1 MGLDIS
7 GLGALGEVAG
17 KLVDKF
23 FPDKTQAQKD
33 AAALEMATLMQE
45 SNLMLAQTSINLEEA
60 KSANWFI
67 AGWRPAIGWVCGF
80 ALAYAAVF
88 EPLLRFAGTVWL
100 GYNGAYPVI
109 DTNITLQVLLGLLGL
124 AGMRSAEKIKGAE
137 GRR

>member
-1 MGLDIS
+1 MGLDIT
-7 GLGALGEVAG
+7 GLGALGDVAA

-33 AAALEMATLMQE
+33 AAALEMATLLQE

-60 KSANWFI
+60 KSTSLFI
-67 AGWRPAIGWVCGF
+67 AGWRPAIGWTCGF

-88 EPLLRFAGTVWL
+88 EPLLRFSGTVLL
-100 GYNGAYPVI
+100 GYSGAYPVI